1 LTIAG
6 SVVNLRSYYL
16 WRRTVNVAII
26 APFRG
31 LFYNPARV
39 SNLTEVVTPPYDV
52 IRPAERQAFADR
64 PPNNMV
70 HLILPQ
76 AAPGDDRLNNRYTR
90 AGALFRQWEKNEV
103 LVRDPAPAY
112 YYWETDFQHAGRSYT
127 RSAVAALVRLEPLSG
142 GSIKPHEQ
150 TFSAAKA
157 DRLELFKASQANFSP
172 IFSIY
177 PDPADRVVSL
187 LKGARPDT
195 PLMDFK
201 DTLDYVQRLYRI
213 TDAEAVKGV
222 HRAFLEMPLFIADG
236 HHRYETSLNFQK
248 LMKQRYPQASP
259 EAPFN
264 YTLMYLS
271 NIFDPDL
278 LILMAHRLLGGP
290 RLKNLEESWIMGR
303 LKEYF
308 EIVTLPA
315 AHEFGEGYEDFLQQ
329 TLAEVPAGESAYVV
343 LGFGRKAWRLILRP
357 GVRQTVLARQ
367 MHPALAQLDVAVLNY
382 LIFEKVLGLDSQA
395 QDDQE
400 TCKYTSK
407 ISEAV
412 AAVTQGE
419 ARLAF
424 LLNPTRIEQ
433 VQEVATAGLI
443 MPRKSTY
450 FYPKVMTGIILSPI
464 NPQEEIVIPA

>member
-1 LTIAG
+1 M
-6 SVVNLRSYYL
+6 VNLRGYFVR
-16 WRRTVNVAII
+16 RRTDKLAII

-31 LFYNPARV
+31 LHYNPAKV
-39 SNLTEVVTPPYDV
+39 SDLTKVITPPYDV
-52 IRPAERQAFADR
+52 IRPEERQAFASGH
-64 PPNNMV
+64 PYNMV

-76 AAPGDDRLNNRYTR
+76 PQPGDDRLANRYTR
-90 AGALFRQWEKNEV
+90 AGALFRQWEKDEV
-103 LVRDPAPAY
+103 LVRDPAPAF
-112 YYWETDFQHAGRSYT
+112 YYWETEFAHAGHTWT
-127 RSAVAALVRLEPLSG
+127 RSGLAALVRLESLSG
-142 GSIKPHEQ
+142 GGIRPHEQ

-172 IFSIY
+172 IFSLF
-177 PDPADRVVSL
+177 PDPAGRVMSL
-187 LKGARPDT
+187 LKGARPDA
-195 PLMDFK
+195 PMMALK
-201 DTLDYVQRLYRI
+201 DVLGYVQRLYRV
-213 TDAEAVKGV
+213 TEASAVKAV

-271 NIFDPDL
+271 NMFDPDL

-290 RLKNLEESWIMGR
+290 RMKHLEEAWVMGR

-308 EIVTLPA
+308 DIVSLPA
-315 AHEFGEGYEDFLQQ
+315 AHEFGEAYEDFLQQ
-329 TLAEVPAGESAYVV
+329 TLAEVPAGETAFVV
-343 LGFGRKAWRLILRP
+343 LGFGRKAWRLIMRP

-382 LIFEKVLGLDSQA
+382 LIFEKVLGLDAQA
-395 QDDQE
+395 QDDSE

-412 AAVTQGE
+412 EAVSRGE

-433 VQEVATAGLI
+433 VQEVATAGLV

-450 FYPKVMTGIILSPI
+450 FYPKVMTGLILSPI
-464 NPQEEIVIPA
+464 NPQEEIALPA

>member
-1 LTIAG
+1 M
-6 SVVNLRSYYL
+6 
-16 WRRTVNVAII
+16 AII

-31 LFYNPARV
+31 LHYNPGKV
-39 SNLTEVVTPPYDV
+39 PNLTEVVTPPYDV
-52 IRPAERQAFADR
+52 IRPAEREAFAALN
-64 PPNNMV
+64 PYNMV
-70 HLILPQ
+70 NLILPQ
-76 AAPGDDRLNNRYTR
+76 ALPGDDLLQNRYTR
-90 AGALFRQWEKNEV
+90 AGALFRQWVQDEV
-103 LVRDPAPAY
+103 LVRDAAPAY
-112 YYWETDFQHAGRSYT
+112 YYWETDFQHAGRTYT
-127 RSAVAALVRLEPLSG
+127 RKGLAALVRLEPLSG
-142 GSIKPHEQ
+142 GGIRPHEQ

-157 DRLELFKASQANFSP
+157 DRLEVIKAAQANFSP
-172 IFSIY
+172 IFTIY
-177 PDPADRVVSL
+177 PDPTGQVVNL
-187 LKGARPDT
+187 LRSGAPEA
-195 PLMDFK
+195 PLMAFE
-201 DTLDYVQRLYRI
+201 DTLGYVQRLYPV
-213 TDAEAVKGV
+213 TDPDTVLAV
-222 HRAFLEMPLFIADG
+222 HRAIREMTLYIADG
-236 HHRYETSLNFQK
+236 HHRYETSLNYQK

-264 YTLMYLS
+264 YILMYLS
-271 NIFDPDL
+271 NMFDPDL
-278 LILMAHRLLGGP
+278 VILMAHRLLGGP

-315 AHEFGEGYEDFLQQ
+315 AHEFGEDYEEFLQQ
-329 TLAEVPAGESAYVV
+329 TLAEVPAGESAFIV
-343 LGFGRKAWRLILRP
+343 LGFGRKAWRLIMRP
-357 GVRQTVLARQ
+357 GVRQSVLARQ

-382 LIFEKVLGLDSQA
+382 LIFEKVLGLDAKA

-412 AAVTQGE
+412 AAVTKGE

-433 VQEVATAGLI
+433 VQGVASAGLV

-450 FYPKVMTGIILSPI
+450 FYPKVMSGLILNPI

>member
-1 LTIAG
+1 MAF
-6 SVVNLRSYYL
+6 
-16 WRRTVNVAII
+16 I
-26 APFRG
+26 APFKG
-31 LFYNPARV
+31 LHYNPAKV
-39 SNLTEVVTPPYDV
+39 ANLTAVVTPPYDV
-52 IRPAERQAFADR
+52 IRPDERQIFAARD
-64 PPNNMV
+64 PHNMV

-76 AAPGDDRLNNRYTR
+76 AAPGDDRFTNRYTR
-90 AGALFRQWEKNEV
+90 AAARFRQWQKDQV
-103 LVRDPAPAY
+103 LVRDPAPAFY
-112 YYWETDFQHAGRSYT
+112 FWETDFQHAGRTLT
-127 RSAVAALVRLEPLSG
+127 RAGLAALVRLEPLSG
-142 GSIKPHEQ
+142 GGIKPHEQ
-150 TFSAAKA
+150 TFSAVKA

-172 IFSIY
+172 IFSIF
-177 PDPADRVVSL
+177 PDPPPGRVMNL
-187 LKGARPDT
+187 LQGGRPES
-195 PLMDFK
+195 PLLAFE
-201 DTLDYVQRLYRI
+201 DTLGYVQRLYRV
-213 TDAEAVKGV
+213 TDAETITEV
-222 HRAFLEMPLFIADG
+222 HRAFLAMPLFIADG

-248 LMKQRYPQASP
+248 LMKQRYPTASP

-271 NIFDPDL
+271 NMFDPDL
-278 LILMAHRLLGGP
+278 VILMAHRLLGGP
-290 RLKNLEESWIMGR
+290 RMKQLEESWVMGR

-308 EIVTLPA
+308 EIVALPSPQ
-315 AHEFGEGYEDFLQQ
+315 EFGEAYDEFLQQ
-329 TLAEVPAGESAYVV
+329 TLAEVPASETAFIL

-382 LIFEKVLGLDSQA
+382 LIFEKILGLDAKA

-412 AAVTQGE
+412 AAVSKAE

-433 VQEVATAGLI
+433 VQEVASAGLI

-450 FYPKVMTGIILSPI
+450 FYPKVMTGLILSTI
-464 NPQEEIVIPA
+464 DPQEEIVLPA

>member
-1 LTIAG
+1 
-6 SVVNLRSYYL
+6 
-16 WRRTVNVAII
+16 VAII

-31 LFYNPARV
+31 LHYNPGKV
-39 SNLTEVVTPPYDV
+39 PNLTEVVTPPYDV
-52 IRPAERQAFADR
+52 IRPAEREAFAAQH
-64 PPNNMV
+64 PYNMV

-76 AAPGDDRLNNRYTR
+76 ALPGDDLLQNRYTR
-90 AGALFRQWEKNEV
+90 AGALFRQWVRDEV
-103 LVRDPAPAY
+103 LARDAAPAY
-112 YYWETDFQHAGRSYT
+112 YYWETDFQHAGRTHT
-127 RSAVAALVRLEPLSG
+127 RSGLAALVRLEPLSG
-142 GSIKPHEQ
+142 GGIRPHEQ

-157 DRLELFKASQANFSP
+157 DRLEVIKAAQANFSP
-172 IFSIY
+172 IFTIY
-177 PDPADRVVSL
+177 PDPAGQIVSL
-187 LKGARPDT
+187 LKSGAPEA
-195 PLMDFK
+195 PMMAFE
-201 DTLDYVQRLYRI
+201 DTLGYVQRLYPV
-213 TDAEAVKGV
+213 TDPETVLAV
-222 HRAFLEMPLFIADG
+222 HRTVREMTLYIADG
-236 HHRYETSLNFQK
+236 HHRYETSLNYQK

-264 YTLMYLS
+264 YILMYLS
-271 NIFDPDL
+271 NMFDPDL
-278 LILMAHRLLGGP
+278 VILMAHRLLGGP

-315 AHEFGEGYEDFLQQ
+315 AHEFGEDYEEFLQQ
-329 TLAEVPAGESAYVV
+329 SLAEVPAGESAFIV
-343 LGFGRKAWRLILRP
+343 LGFARKAWRLIMRP
-357 GVRQTVLARQ
+357 GVRQSVLARQ

-382 LIFEKVLGLDSQA
+382 LIFEKVLGLDAKA

-412 AAVTQGE
+412 TAVTKGE

-433 VQEVATAGLI
+433 VQEVASAGLI

-450 FYPKVMTGIILSPI
+450 FYPKVMSGLILNPI
-464 NPQEEIVIPA
+464 NPEEEIVIPA

>member
-1 LTIAG
+1 
-6 SVVNLRSYYL
+6 
-16 WRRTVNVAII
+16 
-26 APFRG
+26 
-31 LFYNPARV
+31 
-39 SNLTEVVTPPYDV
+39 
-52 IRPAERQAFADR
+52 
-64 PPNNMV
+64 
-70 HLILPQ
+70 
-76 AAPGDDRLNNRYTR
+76 
-90 AGALFRQWEKNEV
+90 
-103 LVRDPAPAY
+103 
-112 YYWETDFQHAGRSYT
+112 
-127 RSAVAALVRLEPLSG
+127 
-142 GSIKPHEQ
+142 
-150 TFSAAKA
+150 
-157 DRLELFKASQANFSP
+157 
-172 IFSIY
+172 
-177 PDPADRVVSL
+177 
-187 LKGARPDT
+187 
-195 PLMDFK
+195 
-201 DTLDYVQRLYRI
+201 
-213 TDAEAVKGV
+213 
-222 HRAFLEMPLFIADG
+222 
-236 HHRYETSLNFQK
+236 
-248 LMKQRYPQASP
+248 MKQRYPQASP

-271 NIFDPDL
+271 NMFDPDL

-290 RLKNLEESWIMGR
+290 RLKNLEESWVMGR

-329 TLAEVPAGESAYVV
+329 TLAEVPAGETAYVV

-382 LIFEKVLGLDSQA
+382 LIFEKIMGLDAQA

-407 ISEAV
+407 ISEVV
-412 AAVTQGE
+412 AAVNQGE

-433 VQEVATAGLI
+433 VQEVATAGLT

-450 FYPKVMTGIILSPI
+450 FYPKVMTGMILSPI